1 MSQICNFSHEWC
13 PCSSPRA
20 YIKSGQSSG
29 LQEVYRSEGFL
40 RKELFRPCMRLVQ
53 EVDRFGELFTY
64 RRVRLLVFWG
74 EVGVRLT
81 QNDTLGGT
89 FASGLRERH
98 FLRKGGIGS
107 ASATMGAQ
115 IRSSNQSS
123 SQRVSSV
130 EFAHE
135 F

>member
-1 MSQICNFSHEWC
+1 
-13 PCSSPRA
+13 
-20 YIKSGQSSG
+20 
-29 LQEVYRSEGFL
+29 
-40 RKELFRPCMRLVQ
+40 MRLVQ

-98 FLRKGGIGS
+98 FLKKMHLAYAKRHLLRKNSIWLKRDD
-107 ASATMGAQ
+107 T
-115 IRSSNQSS
+115 
-123 SQRVSSV
+123 
-130 EFAHE
+130 F
-135 F
+135 